1 MSIIRRIHH
10 KIGTKSPGGE
20 RNMEKNNC
28 QKREKQDKKGKKN
41 DQPETR
47 L

>member
-1 MSIIRRIHH
+1 MA
-10 KIGTKSPGGE
+10 KTLGGE

-28 QKREKQDKKGKKN
+28 QNREKQEQRKKN
-41 DQPETR
+41 DQTEKK